1 MDLCDTSSLKQFN
14 DGDTFIL
21 SIIDVFSKIGFARLL
36 KDKKGPTVLKA
47 FLNVLE
53 ESGRKPIKVQTDAGL
68 EFTNRTFKSTL
79 KKQNIH
85 FYVTFSENK
94 AAVVERFNRT
104 LKSRMW
110 RYFTHNNTYRY
121 VDVLQELVS
130 GYNAFTL
137 GCTQQTQDV
146 SKTFYNGFEMVLYL
160 KYVFQRSLKRCNK
173 TFLAKRFI
181 NVLKIGFED
190 VFMF

>member
-1 MDLCDTSSLKQFN
+1 MNKLRSIYEKASSPGSYGGVESLYREAKNQKIKVSRQQVEKWLSKELSYTLHKPVRKRFSRIKTIVFYIDMCDTSSLKQFN

-21 SIIDVFSKIGFARLL
+21 SIIDVFSKIGFARSL

-53 ESGRKPIKVQTDAGL
+53 ESGRKPTKVQTDAGV

-94 AAVVERFNRT
+94 AAVVET
-104 LKSRMW
+104 I
-110 RYFTHNNTYRY
+110 
-121 VDVLQELVS
+121 Q
-130 GYNAFTL
+130 
-137 GCTQQTQDV
+137 
-146 SKTFYNGFEMVLYL
+146 
-160 KYVFQRSLKRCNK
+160 
-173 TFLAKRFI
+173 
-181 NVLKIGFED
+181 
-190 VFMF
+190 